1 MNPVNVKSNTY
12 ISPSKEI
19 DNKILNVKS
28 MTLLEYQTVKK
39 IYLKLPKAYVP
50 NWYEKVSLIKKVKN
64 SVPWTYVNS
73 DRNEKETVESFMT
86 KNCGKQIKKRNEN
99 KNEKK

>member
-19 DNKILNVKS
+19 NNKILNVKS

-73 DRNEKETVESFMT
+73 DRNEKETVENFMI
-86 KNCGKQIKKRNEN
+86 KNCRKQIKKSLEL
-99 KNEKK
+99 KK

>member
-1 MNPVNVKSNTY
+1 
-12 ISPSKEI
+12 
-19 DNKILNVKS
+19 

-50 NWYEKVSLIKKVKN
+50 NWYEKVPLIRKVKN

-73 DRNEKETVESFMT
+73 DRNEKETVENFMI
-86 KNCGKQIKKRNEN
+86 KNCGKQIKKSLEL
-99 KNEKK
+99 KK

>member
-1 MNPVNVKSNTY
+1 
-12 ISPSKEI
+12 
-19 DNKILNVKS
+19 

-50 NWYEKVSLIKKVKN
+50 NWYEKVSLIRKVKN

-73 DRNEKETVESFMT
+73 DRNEKETVENFMIE
-86 KNCGKQIKKRNEN
+86 NCGKQIKKSLEL
-99 KNEKK
+99 KK

>member
-1 MNPVNVKSNTY
+1 
-12 ISPSKEI
+12 
-19 DNKILNVKS
+19 

-50 NWYEKVSLIKKVKN
+50 NWYERVSLIRKVKN

-73 DRNEKETVESFMT
+73 DRNEKETVENFMI
-86 KNCGKQIKKRNEN
+86 KNCGKQIKKSLEL
-99 KNEKK
+99 KK